1 MKFVAL
7 LGTAAATQQVIGH
20 EFRLAILNN
29 IIEMSPTDE
38 SLLQVGG
45 GPWDPTEEF
54 VYGEVPAAA
63 DTSNEAE
70 PSGYVRDIPGRFTA
84 ERDDR
89 LMNSLIGKYAREVTF
104 NGQKTG
110 QMFCN
115 KEDAK
120 GAFDEVTRTH
130 PMYQKNA
137 GDFEGAWAHFDVNG
151 DGLVEVERMPQF
163 LRYAFPN
170 GALDIDL
177 Q

>member
-7 LGTAAATQQVIGH
+7 LGATAAYQQAIGH
-20 EFRLAILNN
+20 QFRLAILNN

-38 SLLQVGG
+38 SLLQVS
-45 GPWDPTEEF
+45 DPPAYDF
-54 VYGEVPAAA
+54 GYGEVPAAM
-63 DTSNEAE
+63 DGS
-70 PSGYVRDIPGRFTA
+70 PSAGGYSRVMPERFTA

-89 LMNSLIGKYAREVTF
+89 LMNSLIGKYSREVKI
-104 NGQKTG
+104 NGSLTG
-110 QMFCN
+110 EFFCN
-115 KEDAK
+115 KEDAQ
-120 GAFDEVTRTH
+120 AAYNEVAASH
-130 PMYQKNA
+130 PMFSKNE
-137 GDFEGAWAHFDVNG
+137 GDFDAAWEHFDVNG